1 MILWKRL
8 YLLQFNRI
16 IFFRMLTKLTVSN
29 YALIREL
36 SVEFLSGLN
45 MVTGETGAGKS
56 IILGALG
63 LILGNRADLSSLKN
77 KDEKCVVEGT
87 FEVGNDSLK
96 HLFEENDLDYDV
108 VTILRREIAPS
119 GKSRAFINDTPVNL
133 KVMQD
138 IGLKLIDIHSQ
149 HQSLE
154 LANYQY
160 QLNVIDTVSDS
171 FNVLNEYKSRFSTV
185 VNLKRKLAELVDK
198 SKKANSDLDYYRFQ
212 FQQLEEAKLNE
223 SEHEE
228 FEAELKQLT
237 HAEEIK
243 TAFREVSGLLD
254 SEQFSVIKNIKDAQR
269 LFDKIKDF
277 IPEAPNLTQRLQ
289 SIVFELKDIKEETDR
304 LTEKIEYNPARIE
317 LINDRLNLIYSLW
330 QKHHVSTVGE
340 LIELRN
346 NLEENINRAV
356 AYDTEICLVENELK
370 ANLLELEKQAKL
382 LTETRK
388 KVFSDFESKVVG
400 VLRQLGIDKAKF
412 IVAHEVLPE
421 FTQTGKDSVSFLF
434 SANADML
441 PAEISKIA
449 SGGEMSRLMLAIKS
463 LLQNSASL
471 STIIFDEIDNGVSGI
486 VADKV
491 GDIIYELSKSMQ
503 VINITHLP
511 QIASK
516 GNAHYEVYKEE
527 NKIGT
532 TVTKIKLLTGEERV
546 LHIARMLSGKD
557 ITQAAIDNAK
567 ELLKNN

>member
-1 MILWKRL
+1 
-8 YLLQFNRI
+8 
-16 IFFRMLTKLTVSN
+16 MLTKLTVSN

-63 LILGNRADLSSLKN
+63 LILGNRADLSALKN

-96 HLFEENDLDYDV
+96 HLFDENDLDYDV
-108 VTILRREIAPS
+108 VIILRREISPS

-133 KVMQD
+133 KVMQEL
-138 IGLKLIDIHSQ
+138 GLKLIDIHSQ

-154 LANYQY
+154 LGNYQY
-160 QLNVIDTVSDS
+160 QLNVIDTVSGS
-171 FNVLNEYKSRFSTV
+171 FNVLDEYKSRFSTV
-185 VNLKRKLAELVDK
+185 VNLRKKLAELVDK

-212 FQQLEEAKLNE
+212 FRQLEEAKLNE

-243 TAFREVSGLLD
+243 TAFGEVSGLLD
-254 SEQFSVIKNIKDAQR
+254 NEQLSVIKNIKDAQR

-277 IPEAPNLTQRLQ
+277 IPEAPDLTQRLQ
-289 SIVFELKDIKEETDR
+289 SIVFELKDIKEETER

-317 LINDRLNLIYSLW
+317 LINDRLNLIYSLQ
-330 QKHHVSTVGE
+330 QKHHVATVGE
-340 LIELRN
+340 LIELKN
-346 NLEENINRAV
+346 TLEENINRAV
-356 AYDTEICLVENELK
+356 AYDTEIGLLEDELK
-370 ANLLELEKQAKL
+370 TNLLELEKQANV

-412 IVAHEVLPE
+412 IVAHEALPE
-421 FTQTGKDSVSFLF
+421 FTQTGKDAVSFLF
-434 SANADML
+434 SANADMQ
-441 PAEISKIA
+441 PDEISKIA
-449 SGGEMSRLMLAIKS
+449 SGGEISRLMLAIKS
-463 LLQNSASL
+463 LIRNSTSL

-491 GDIIYELSKSMQ
+491 GDIIHQLSLNMQ

-527 NKIGT
+527 NNTGT
-532 TVTKIKLLTGEERV
+532 TVTLIKPLTGEERV
-546 LHIARMLSGKD
+546 MHIARMLSGKD